1 MIKGE
6 TTKTE
11 PMENMDMRN
20 EQNVTQNDTN
30 QGNVKP
36 SVSLSGI
43 SAESQIPSSDT
54 EKTTV
59 ENTPKN

>member
-1 MIKGE
+1 MKGE

-20 EQNVTQNDTN
+20 EQNVTQNDMQN

-36 SVSLSGI
+36 DVSLSGI
-43 SAESQIPSSDT
+43 SAESQIPPSDT